1 MKELNKQANGKETR
15 VDDQEQILNQYL
27 DSLLSEVPE
36 YSEPEKK
43 LETEIKQEQ
52 AEVITITPIPE
63 AMPEEVQHQE
73 VVEEVEVVE
82 RAADV
87 SEEQDERPAP
97 DWAQEPFQCLIFKVG
112 GTTLA
117 TPLLA
122 LDNIVK
128 WDQELTP
135 MPFQPDWHLGVL
147 QNRDDKI
154 VVVDTAELLKL
165 EQAQDEH
172 SGHKD
177 GSHILII
184 GDHHFGLAC
193 ESLAKPLFLNKEDVR
208 WSIKHEDRPWMAG
221 TIKDKLTILLDI
233 DELLEIIRHE

>member
-1 MKELNKQANGKETR
+1 MKDQNSKAKSKSTR
-15 VDDQEQILNQYL
+15 VDNQEQILNQYL

-43 LETEIKQEQ
+43 TETEVKQET
-52 AEVITITPIPE
+52 AEVIAISPAP
-63 AMPEEVQHQE
+63 E
-73 VVEEVEVVE
+73 VVSEAVQQQDVQDQIEEHV
-82 RAADV
+82 
-87 SEEQDERPAP
+87 EEQDERAAP
-97 DWAQEPFQCLIFKVG
+97 EWAQEPFQCLIFRVG
-112 GTTLA
+112 DISLA

-128 WDQELTP
+128 WEQELTP

-154 VVVDTAELLKL
+154 VVVDIAKLLMLDQSEEEITAR
-165 EQAQDEH
+165 Q
-172 SGHKD
+172 G

-184 GDHHFGLAC
+184 GDHHFGLPC
-193 ESLAKPLFLNKEDVR
+193 DSLAKPAFLSKDDVH
-208 WSIKHEDRPWMAG
+208 WSIRHEDRPWMAG

-233 DELLEIIRHE
+233 DELLEIIGHE